1 MRMNPARPDV
11 RRNLTRTLAVLLPLP
26 AAPVAASPVAASPV
40 VWAAGLTAPAA
51 AAEIRLADMGLAA
64 DGAMAAGE
72 RSALAPAKTPAK
84 DTDGP
89 GGIRDPFEGWNR
101 GVYGFNRGLDRALV
115 RPAAM
120 GYRRAL
126 PKEAR
131 EGVHNVLAN
140 LGAPVVFINDVLQ
153 VQPRPAGE
161 TAVRFAV
168 NTTVGVLGVFD
179 VASQM
184 GVYRH
189 RADFGQTLG
198 RYGVGSGPFVY
209 LPVFGPS
216 SVRDTVGLVV
226 NAAMDPLNYAR
237 FDGDTATKLSLIGLN
252 ALDTRVGL
260 DKDLKDLD
268 RSATDPYAATRSV
281 WIQNRRAFIR
291 GEKPEDVQDLPDFT
305 PDAPAAPAPAG
316 HPKPG

>member
-1 MRMNPARPDV
+1 MPSSPVRPDV
-11 RRNLTRTLAVLLPLP
+11 RRDLTRTLAALLPL
-26 AAPVAASPVAASPV
+26 AL
-40 VWAAGLTAPAA
+40 AAGLAAPAQ
-51 AAEIRLADMGLAA
+51 AAEMRLADMGLAA
-64 DGAMAAGE
+64 DGALAAGE
-72 RSALAPAKTPAK
+72 RSALAPMPQPAPGAQGAGSA
-84 DTDGP
+84 DGL

-101 GVYGFNRGLDRALV
+101 GVYGFNRGLDRAVV

-140 LGAPVVFINDVLQ
+140 LGAPVVFFNDVLQ

-216 SVRDTVGLVV
+216 SVRDTVGLIV

-237 FDGDTATKLSLIGLN
+237 FDGDTAAKLSVIGLN

-291 GEKPEDVQDLPDFT
+291 GEKPEDVLRNDL
-305 PDAPAAPAPAG
+305 G
-316 HPKPG
+316 

>member
-1 MRMNPARPDV
+1 MRSNSARPDV
-11 RRNLTRTLAVLLPLP
+11 RRTLARTLAALLPVATAAAAVFP
-26 AAPVAASPVAASPV
+26 AALA
-40 VWAAGLTAPAA
+40 APAS

-64 DGAMAAGE
+64 DSAMAAGE
-72 RSALAPAKTPAK
+72 RSVLAPTKTPAK
-84 DTDGP
+84 DAPAADGL
-89 GGIRDPFEGWNR
+89 GGIHDPFEGWNR
-101 GVYGFNRGLDRALV
+101 GVYGFNRGLDRAVV

-126 PKEAR
+126 PREAR

-140 LGAPVVFINDVLQ
+140 LGSPVLFFNDVLQ

-161 TAVRFAV
+161 TVVRFAV

-209 LPVFGPS
+209 LPLFGPS
-216 SVRDTVGLVV
+216 SVRDTVGLIV

-237 FDGDTATKLSLIGLN
+237 FDGDTAAKLSLIGLN

-260 DKDLKDLD
+260 DKDLKELD

-305 PDAPAAPAPAG
+305 PDAPAAPAA